1 MVLAEASLVM
11 TRSGS
16 AENKPDVMVYN
27 TFGSIRAASISQTA
41 PSCRRLSTL
50 CFAGTITRLHATC
63 ILPMSRDLPWAVIAS
78 PVSRPGNHLF
88 GGANGLPGGGPF
100 RSLLLLC
107 WSNSSQK
114 KANVWVIGDLWN
126 DISTKQPEF
135 PLKSF
140 EAALCLWFQR
150 PRTNVMGGNPGHYTP
165 RRQGI
170 LAARHFRRPYAT
182 NLW

>member
-1 MVLAEASLVM
+1 MWGVDAEEVSFTDM
-11 TRSGS
+11 INGTGRS
-16 AENKPDVMVYN
+16 KPGYDK
-27 TFGSIRAASISQTA
+27 IRFCGEQARCDGLQYFWIDTAASISQTA

-107 WSNSSQK
+107 WSNSSLK

-140 EAALCLWFQR
+140 EAALCL
-150 PRTNVMGGNPGHYTP
+150 
-165 RRQGI
+165 
-170 LAARHFRRPYAT
+170 
-182 NLW
+182 